1 MSTWPRRNFI
11 SPDPRSR
18 LEISAPPFLRLLRLL
33 AAFPVCTALL
43 LSGCAKREPVVVSAA
58 RAGILHAGING
69 EPSELDPHVINAPP
83 DFRVIHALFEGLLR
97 SDPATGAPLPGVAE
111 SWSASADGLV
121 YTFKL
126 RAEARWSNGDPVTAA
141 DFLFSFRRALSPALG
156 SQYTLLFNP
165 VRGAAAFAAGKL
177 DDFAQVG
184 FAAPDPRTVVVTLA
198 QPTPYFL
205 ALVAGNPVWFP
216 VHPATVLKFGKPDQ
230 RGTGWTRAGRLVG
243 NGPFVLPE
251 WKPNER
257 IVATK
262 SPTYWNAA
270 SIRLNALNL
279 YPIDSV
285 DTEERAFRAGQL
297 HVTTSVPVSRILG
310 YVADKDGPLR
320 IMPLLNSRFLNVNTT
335 RPGLR
340 DPRVRRALA
349 LVLDRATICRKVLTA
364 TEAPAYHVVPDGMP
378 GYQPAVRLG
387 ENVALA
393 RDLLALAGFPEGR
406 GFPKLTLRRV
416 AGSGRELAEVLQE
429 TWRTQLGVEIA
440 LLESESRVHWS
451 LMQQKDYDLAVGGW
465 NADYPDASTYLDLF
479 TTQSGWN
486 FTGWSDAAYD
496 MLVAQSSRELDP
508 AARLHLL
515 QQAEARLV
523 EECPVIPLSFA
534 RNRFLL
540 HPAVRDWPASIV
552 DRTDYNTVYLLP

>member
-1 MSTWPRRNFI
+1 MEFPFSF
-11 SPDPRSR
+11 SS
-18 LEISAPPFLRLLRLL
+18 PFLRPLRLL
-33 AAFPVCTALL
+33 AAVPVCAAVL
-43 LSGCAKREPVVVSAA
+43 LSGCAKREPVAVSAA
-58 RAGILHAGING
+58 RAGILHAGLSG

-126 RAEARWSNGDPVTAA
+126 RAEARWSNGDPITSA

-165 VRGAAAFAAGKL
+165 VRGATAFAAGKL
-177 DDFAQVG
+177 ADFAQVG

-216 VHPATVLKFGKPDQ
+216 VHPATVLKFGKLDQ
-230 RGTGWTRAGRLVG
+230 RGTGWTRPGRLVG
-243 NGPFVLPE
+243 NGPFVLQE
-251 WKPNER
+251 WKSNER

-270 SIRLNALNL
+270 AIRLNALHL
-279 YPIDSV
+279 YPIDSI

-297 HVTTSVPVSRILG
+297 HVTTSVPVSRVLG

-320 IMPLLNSRFLNVNTT
+320 ILPQLNSRFLNVNTA
-335 RPGLR
+335 RPALR

-364 TEAPAYHVVPDGMP
+364 TEAPAYQVVPDGMP
-378 GYQPAVRLG
+378 GYQPAVRLE
-387 ENVALA
+387 ENIALA
-393 RDLLALAGFPEGR
+393 RDLLALAGYPEGR

-416 AGSGRELAEVLQE
+416 AGGGRELAEVLQE
-429 TWRTQLGVEIA
+429 TWRTQLGLEIA

-451 LMQQKDYDLAVGGW
+451 VMQQKDYDLAVGGW

-486 FTGWSDAAYD
+486 FTNWSDPAYD
-496 MLVAQSSRELDP
+496 MLVAQSARELDP

-523 EECPVIPLSFA
+523 EECPVIPLSFG

-540 HPAVRDWPASIV
+540 HPTVRDWPASIV
-552 DRTDYNTVYLLP
+552 DRTEYNTVYLVP